1 MTKEKEDDADEEE
14 EVDENSVLPL
24 ARSLAPRT
32 ADRTSTLERP
42 SAASHLEKATLR
54 LLLPLVWLLCMQ
66 DNKHIQPPD

>member
-1 MTKEKEDDADEEE
+1 MTKEKEDDAD